1 MSRMRNVLE
10 YLEQSAERFPEK
22 SAVTDGICTYTY
34 KELLAYSRK
43 IGSGI
48 AAYCRSEQPVA
59 VLAEK
64 GADTL
69 AAFLGIIQAGCF
81 YVLMNPELPIGR
93 LEQVQQVLQA
103 AYIVTDRE
111 HREMALQIVPE
122 HRILW
127 MEELMETD
135 ENQTLLSERRKRAI
149 DTAPLY
155 ANFTSGSTGQ
165 PKGVVVSHRSVLDF
179 IDIFT
184 ELFGITSE
192 DRIANQAPFDF
203 DVSVKDIYSSLKT
216 GATLVIVPKQLFSQ
230 PAPLLDYLCDHEVT
244 VMIWAVSALCLIS
257 IFHGL
262 DYKVPAKVRKVLFSG
277 EVMPPKHLKAWM
289 DHLPEADFIN
299 LYGPTEITCN
309 CTYHRI
315 DRNRDYSEGVPV
327 GKAFPNEH
335 VFLLDEQDHE
345 ITEPDKAGEIC
356 VRGTALALGYYRMP
370 EQTAEHFVQNPLNHC
385 YPELIYRTG
394 DLGRYNEYGEILFGG
409 RKDYQIKYMGHRI
422 ELEEI
427 ERAMEDI
434 EGIAETAQKV
444 VDLYYSLPKRG
455 KGKGVQ
461 VTISCACFVPKPHT
475 PFEFVPMDTAETL
488 QAKQKHLLE
497 SVRSRKI
504 KVNYHDSTTSF
515 LEGVFAKGD
524 RRLAP
529 VIVEAYKRGCYFD
542 GWEECFKY
550 DTWLQTF
557 ADLGIDPAF
566 YCQRPIGLDEVTPW
580 SHMDYGVTHEY
591 LVREYQKA
599 LAAQTTQ
606 PCNRACHGCGA
617 NHLLGGPCFDYS
629 QNLV

>member
-48 AAYCRSEQPVA
+48 AAYCRSERPVA

-122 HRILW
+122 HQILW

-179 IDIFT
+179 IDVFT

-427 ERAMEDI
+427 ERAMENI
-434 EGIAETAQKV
+434 EGISRACCIFDEKKSK
-444 VDLYYSLPKRG
+444 LYGFYVGEIEKKELHHRMSSSLPPFMVPGALRKVEQMPLTKNG
-455 KGKGVQ
+455 KTDRK
-461 VTISCACFVPKPHT
+461 ALM
-475 PFEFVPMDTAETL
+475 E
-488 QAKQKHLLE
+488 KH
-497 SVRSRKI
+497 
-504 KVNYHDSTTSF
+504 
-515 LEGVFAKGD
+515 AKG
-524 RRLAP
+524 A
-529 VIVEAYKRGCYFD
+529 
-542 GWEECFKY
+542 
-550 DTWLQTF
+550 
-557 ADLGIDPAF
+557 
-566 YCQRPIGLDEVTPW
+566 
-580 SHMDYGVTHEY
+580 
-591 LVREYQKA
+591 
-599 LAAQTTQ
+599 
-606 PCNRACHGCGA
+606 RA
-617 NHLLGGPCFDYS
+617 
-629 QNLV
+629 

>member
-122 HRILW
+122 HQILW

-179 IDIFT
+179 IDVFT

-299 LYGPTEITCN
+299 LYGPTE
-309 CTYHRI
+309 
-315 DRNRDYSEGVPV
+315 
-327 GKAFPNEH
+327 
-335 VFLLDEQDHE
+335 
-345 ITEPDKAGEIC
+345 PDKAGEIC

-427 ERAMEDI
+427 ERAMENI
-434 EGIAETAQKV
+434 EGISRACCIFDEKKSK
-444 VDLYYSLPKRG
+444 LYGFYVGEIEKKELHHRMSSSLPPFMVPGALRKVEQMPLTKNG
-455 KGKGVQ
+455 KTDRK
-461 VTISCACFVPKPHT
+461 ALM
-475 PFEFVPMDTAETL
+475 E
-488 QAKQKHLLE
+488 KH
-497 SVRSRKI
+497 
-504 KVNYHDSTTSF
+504 
-515 LEGVFAKGD
+515 AKG
-524 RRLAP
+524 A
-529 VIVEAYKRGCYFD
+529 
-542 GWEECFKY
+542 
-550 DTWLQTF
+550 
-557 ADLGIDPAF
+557 
-566 YCQRPIGLDEVTPW
+566 
-580 SHMDYGVTHEY
+580 
-591 LVREYQKA
+591 
-599 LAAQTTQ
+599 
-606 PCNRACHGCGA
+606 RA
-617 NHLLGGPCFDYS
+617 
-629 QNLV
+629 

>member
-356 VRGTALALGYYRMP
+356 VRGTALALGY
-370 EQTAEHFVQNPLNHC
+370 
-385 YPELIYRTG
+385 
-394 DLGRYNEYGEILFGG
+394 
-409 RKDYQIKYMGHRI
+409 
-422 ELEEI
+422 
-427 ERAMEDI
+427 
-434 EGIAETAQKV
+434 
-444 VDLYYSLPKRG
+444 
-455 KGKGVQ
+455 
-461 VTISCACFVPKPHT
+461 
-475 PFEFVPMDTAETL
+475 
-488 QAKQKHLLE
+488 
-497 SVRSRKI
+497 
-504 KVNYHDSTTSF
+504 
-515 LEGVFAKGD
+515 
-524 RRLAP
+524 
-529 VIVEAYKRGCYFD
+529 
-542 GWEECFKY
+542 
-550 DTWLQTF
+550 
-557 ADLGIDPAF
+557 
-566 YCQRPIGLDEVTPW
+566 
-580 SHMDYGVTHEY
+580 
-591 LVREYQKA
+591 
-599 LAAQTTQ
+599 
-606 PCNRACHGCGA
+606 
-617 NHLLGGPCFDYS
+617 
-629 QNLV
+629 